1 MSARNEETTVGTG
14 RDRTDCPGHRAGYGL
29 PLKLREVMIEAA
41 GRCTVG
47 FSDSYSGAA
56 TVSVGIWCDAKV
68 SPHGVRESLKKGL
81 QVAD

>member
-1 MSARNEETTVGTG
+1 MEQAEIEQIARVIVRE
-14 RDRTDCPGHRAGYGL
+14 YGL
-29 PLKLREVMIEAA
+29 PLKLREVMIGAA

-56 TVSVGIWCDAKV
+56 AVSVGIWCDAKV
-68 SPHGVRESLKKGL
+68 SAHGVRESLKKGL

>member
-1 MSARNEETTVGTG
+1 MRRKPLEQAEIEQIARVIVRE
-14 RDRTDCPGHRAGYGL
+14 YGL

-47 FSDSYSGAA
+47 FSDSSGAA

-68 SPHGVRESLKKGL
+68 SPHGVRESIKKGL

>member
-1 MSARNEETTVGTG
+1 MKPADIERIAQVILRE
-14 RDRTDCPGHRAGYGL
+14 YGL
-29 PLKLREVMIEAA
+29 PLKLRQVAIEPA

-47 FSDSYSGAA
+47 FADSYSGAM
-56 TVSVGIWCDAKV
+56 TVSVAIWCAAKV

>member
-1 MSARNEETTVGTG
+1 MEQAEIEQIARVIV
-14 RDRTDCPGHRAGYGL
+14 RDYGL
-29 PLKLREVMIEAA
+29 PLKLREVMIEPA

-47 FSDSYSGAA
+47 FSDSHSGAA
-56 TVSVGIWCDAKV
+56 AVSVGIWCDAKV

>member
-1 MSARNEETTVGTG
+1 MEQAEIEQIARVVVRE
-14 RDRTDCPGHRAGYGL
+14 YGL
-29 PLKLREVMIEAA
+29 PLTLREVMIQPA

-47 FSDSYSGAA
+47 FSDSHSGTA

-68 SPHGVRESLKKGL
+68 SPHGVRESIKKGL

>member
-1 MSARNEETTVGTG
+1 MEQAEIEQIARVIVRE
-14 RDRTDCPGHRAGYGL
+14 YGL
-29 PLKLREVMIEAA
+29 PLKLREVMIEPA

>member
-1 MSARNEETTVGTG
+1 MEQAEIEQIARVIVRE
-14 RDRTDCPGHRAGYGL
+14 YGL

-47 FSDSYSGAA
+47 FSDSHSGTA

-68 SPHGVRESLKKGL
+68 SPHGVRESIKKGL